1 MEISV
6 VVCTRNRGKYLD
18 GMLISL
24 EQLHVPESLEWEII
38 FVNNG
43 SSDDTRLILEGFRK
57 NFRIPIKIL
66 DEERPG
72 LSHARNTGWQAA
84 CGKIIAFTDDDCYPV
99 NSWISQIHHVMND
112 STVSYAGGRVLLFD
126 LSDAPITIQTSE
138 SKKVFP
144 KGSHIE
150 SGNIIGANM
159 AFRRKLLEVIN
170 GFDFR
175 LGAGTRLC
183 SGEDT
188 DLLIRASLAGFEGCY
203 DPSIIVYHHHR
214 RKLSKDIRKLYS
226 GYAYGRGALSMKTIL
241 ESDAKSL
248 YLKNWY
254 WRIRSL
260 IAKKK
265 FFECLEEARGAV
277 HFLSESR
284 KGTPSTFTRGGWR
297 RGI

>member
-1 MEISV
+1 M
-6 VVCTRNRGKYLD
+6 
-18 GMLISL
+18 
-24 EQLHVPESLEWEII
+24 
-38 FVNNG
+38 
-43 SSDDTRLILEGFRK
+43 
-57 NFRIPIKIL
+57 
-66 DEERPG
+66 
-72 LSHARNTGWQAA
+72 
-84 CGKIIAFTDDDCYPV
+84 TDP
-99 NSWISQIHHVMND
+99 S
-112 STVSYAGGRVLLFD
+112 VSYVGGRVLLFD

-138 SKKVFP
+138 SKESFP

-159 AFRRKLLEVIN
+159 GFRRELLETIK
-170 GFDFR
+170 GFDCR

-203 DPSIIVYHHHR
+203 NPSIIVYHHHR
-214 RKLSKDIRKLYS
+214 RKLGKDIKKLYS

-265 FFECLEEARGAV
+265 FVECLEEARGAV
-277 HFLSESR
+277 RFLSDSR
-284 KGTPSTFTRGGWR
+284 KRTSSKFTRGG
-297 RGI
+297 